1 MNYTKVVTH
10 KKRTVVPIFN
20 IEVRGRLNL
29 LFAMLGALVV
39 LLIILLF
46 NIYLAFACSIS
57 TFVGLLIY
65 LNELDD
71 ESNSVIYKKYVEIV
85 HKSGVSNICWF
96 DDEKSR
102 ITTRKKQSCNLINI
116 NNYKGGMEDVWIGIR

>member
-29 LFAMLGALVV
+29 LFALVGAVIVFVV
-39 LLIILLF
+39 VILF
-46 NIYLAFACSIS
+46 NLYLAFALSLG

-71 ESNSVIYKKYVEIV
+71 ESNSVIYRKYIEIV
-85 HKSGVSNICWF
+85 HKSGVQNLCWF
-96 DDEKSR
+96 DGKRSR
-102 ITTRKKQSCNLINI
+102 LTDHRKQSCNIINI
-116 NNYKGGMEDVWIGIR
+116 TKYRGGATDV